1 MMHHPTKKAYSVDVT
16 AQIGDAVLRRGG
28 MSKVQAAHTFGV
40 GATSLKRHVK
50 L

>member
-1 MMHHPTKKAYSVDVT
+1 MHPPTKKAYSLDLT
-16 AQIGDAVLRRGG
+16 EQIVDAVLRRGG